1 MPLSPNIS
9 VMLKAARKAARG
21 LSRDFGEVENL
32 QVSRKGPADFV
43 SNADRRAEEIIY
55 EDLRKARPDYGFLM
69 EETGTHTG
77 KDTSHRWIVDPL
89 DGTTNFL
96 HGLPQWCISIALER
110 DRTIIAALIY
120 APLAEEMFIAERG
133 QGASLND
140 KRLRVS
146 ARGRMSEAVLAC
158 GIPHFGH
165 GDGERFIG
173 EMGRLQGEVAGLR
186 RFGSAALEL
195 CWVAAGRY
203 EGFWE
208 RGLKPWDIAAGAL
221 ILQEAGG
228 AITDLDG
235 GDRWMRTGDILA
247 TNDVLHQTILARIK
261 G

>member
-1 MPLSPNIS
+1 MPLSPNIN

-32 QVSRKGPADFV
+32 QVSRKGPANFV
-43 SNADRRAEEIIY
+43 SNADRRAEEVIY
-55 EDLRKARPDYGFLM
+55 EELRKARPDYGFLM
-69 EETGTHTG
+69 EESGTHTG

-110 DRTIIAALIY
+110 DRTIIAALVY
-120 APLAEEMFIAERG
+120 APMAGELFVAERG
-133 QGASLND
+133 QGATLND
-140 KRLRVS
+140 KRVRVS
-146 ARGRMSEAVLAC
+146 ARARMSEAVFAC
-158 GIPHFGH
+158 GMPYFGH
-165 GDGERFIG
+165 GDCDRFIA
-173 EMGRLQGEVAGLR
+173 ELGRIQGEVAGLR
-186 RFGSAALEL
+186 RFGSAALDL

-208 RGLKPWDIAAGAL
+208 RGLGAWDIAAGAL
-221 ILQEAGG
+221 IVREAGG

-235 GDRWMRTGDILA
+235 GDRWLRSGDILA
-247 TNDVLHQTILARIK
+247 TNDALHQPLLTRIK